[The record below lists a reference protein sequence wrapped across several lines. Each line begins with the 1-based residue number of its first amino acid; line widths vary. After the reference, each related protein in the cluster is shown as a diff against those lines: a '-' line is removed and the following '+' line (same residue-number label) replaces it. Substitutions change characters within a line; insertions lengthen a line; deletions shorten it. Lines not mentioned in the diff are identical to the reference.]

1 MCKLLMIVDY
11 LHVFRARIG
20 PSEHDPPLIVDA
32 DRVLA
37 RQVALERFE
46 AVAGRRIQ
54 GLEKVGGVHL
64 IEIRIAML

>member
-1 MCKLLMIVDY
+1 MCKLLVIVDY

-37 RQVALERFE
+37 RQVALQCFKP
-46 AVAGRRIQ
+46 VAGRRVE
-54 GLEKVGGVHL
+54 GLEKVGGVPP
-64 IEIRIAML
+64 